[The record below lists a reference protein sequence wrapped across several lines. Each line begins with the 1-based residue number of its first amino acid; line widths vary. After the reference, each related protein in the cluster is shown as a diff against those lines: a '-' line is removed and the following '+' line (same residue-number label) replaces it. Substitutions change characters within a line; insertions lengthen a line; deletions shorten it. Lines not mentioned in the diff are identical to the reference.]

1 MVTKKSMESNRSP
14 LSGSKNANF
23 YVFNLLFTCPLLFAL
38 TTAGTA
44 GEITFNPSDQL
55 FARPMQISPLT
66 TTALQRVK
74 RYCPNDFN
82 GDHSFNVL
90 TFPNPSICWQQHV
103 NMYVNISLCHFES

>member
-23 YVFNLLFTCPLLFAL
+23 YVFNLLFTCPLPFAL

-44 GEITFNPSDQL
+44 GEITFNTSDLL
-55 FARPMQISPLT
+55 FAR
-66 TTALQRVK
+66 K

-82 GDHSFNVL
+82 SDHSCNAL
-90 TFPNPSICWQQHV
+90 TFPNLL
-103 NMYVNISLCHFES
+103 LC